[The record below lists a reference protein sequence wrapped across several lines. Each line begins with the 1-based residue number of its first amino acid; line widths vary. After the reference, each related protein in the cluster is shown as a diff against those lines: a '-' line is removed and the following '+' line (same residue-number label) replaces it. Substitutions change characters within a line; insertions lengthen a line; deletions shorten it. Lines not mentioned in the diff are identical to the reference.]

1 VYMGDV
7 MTAQRKFL
15 IAESSIRLIL
25 KEVAAIKKCAV
36 STPDIEASYKTVV
49 GILEGLGG
57 A

>member
-1 VYMGDV
+1 

-25 KEVAAIKKCAV
+25 KEVAAIKKVSV
-36 STPDIEASYKTVV
+36 STPDVEASYKTIC

>member
-1 VYMGDV
+1 

-15 IAESSIRLIL
+15 IAESSVRLIL